1 MQKLTAKFFLSVSV
15 LLLLCFS
22 LSAQEV
28 VTDLIKPDKERIL
41 LPEARESLFFIIKS
55 KPDTVI
61 NIELTTD
68 NRLFK
73 DVDKQT
79 EDNFIFDFLVIGK
92 APGVSADRPVEKKYE
107 MNLESIKALGQSK
120 KKDGFMIY
128 YRALVIGPEDEEGQ
142 AEVTHWSLS
151 DDDWEKAP
159 SVVVFKTNEAQ
170 MGYDHF
176 LKGEEYFQ
184 QEEFIKAIEEYE
196 SAWFYY
202 SDPVFIY
209 NIGICYHRL
218 AIDSIQE
225 FLEYTD
231 ITEEHRKKAQEL
243 LKRLRGDK

>member
-1 MQKLTAKFFLSVSV
+1 MQKLTVKFFLSIPF
-15 LLLLCFS
+15 LFFLCFS
-22 LSAQEV
+22 LPAQEV

-41 LPEARESLFFIIKS
+41 IPEARESLFFIIKS

-61 NIELTTD
+61 NIELTSD
-68 NRLFK
+68 NKLFK

-79 EDNFIFDFLVIGK
+79 ESNFIFDFLIIGK
-92 APGVSADRPVEKKYE
+92 APGASADRPVEKKYE
-107 MNLESIKALGQSK
+107 MTLENVKALGQSK
-120 KKDGFMIY
+120 EKDGFRIY
-128 YRALVIGPEDEEGQ
+128 YRALVLGPENEEGD
-142 AEVTHWSLS
+142 AEITHWSLS

-159 SVVVFKTNEAQ
+159 SVLVFKTNQAQ

-184 QEEFIKAIEEYE
+184 QGEYSKAIEEYE

-209 NIGICYHRL
+209 NVGICHHRL
-218 AIDSIQE
+218 AIEYIEE
-225 FLEYTD
+225 FLEYSD

-243 LKRLRGDK
+243 LKRLRGDR